1 LKARARVLG
10 LRTMSNVMRVAV
22 TGAAGQIGYSLLPL
36 IANGAIFGPNQKVAL
51 QLLEVTPVLGA
62 LNGVRMELEDCAYP
76 LLTEVICTDNPEIA
90 FQNAN
95 LCMLVGSKPRGP
107 GMERKDL
114 LMDNGKIFIG
124 QGRAIA
130 AKAASDV
137 RVVVVGNPCNTN
149 CLIAM
154 KNASGVPTDRFTA
167 MTRLDMNR
175 AKAQLALKSGKHWSL
190 VKNVTIWG
198 NHSNTQYPDW
208 HHATID
214 GVPAARAVNDD
225 AWLQGAFI
233 KTVQERGKAIIEA
246 RGKSSALSA
255 AQAACDHARS
265 LFTVTTKD
273 NWCSL
278 CVLSDGSYGTPEGII
293 SSFPCTTDGKGNW
306 QIIQGLSMNDFSKA
320 KAQITWKELQEERE
334 MVKDLLG

>member
-1 LKARARVLG
+1 
-10 LRTMSNVMRVAV
+10 MSITKRIAV

-36 IANGAIFGPNQKVAL
+36 IANGGIFGPNVKVAL
-51 QLLEVTPVLGA
+51 QLLEVTPVLPA
-62 LNGVRMELEDCAYP
+62 LEGVRMELEDCAFP
-76 LLTEVICTDNPEIA
+76 LLQSVACSDKPEVA
-90 FQNAN
+90 FKDAD
-95 LCMLVGSKPRGP
+95 LCLLVGSKPRGP

-114 LMDNGKIFIG
+114 LQDNGKICVG

-130 AKAASDV
+130 TAAGPDV

-154 KNASGVPTDRFTA
+154 RNAKGVPAQRFTA
-167 MTRLDMNR
+167 MTRLDQNR
-175 AKAQLALKSGKHWSL
+175 AKAQLANKAKKHWST
-190 VKNVTIWG
+190 VRNVTIWG

-214 GVPAARAVNDD
+214 GVPAAKAVADD
-225 AWLQGAFI
+225 AWLQGPFL

-265 LFTVTTKD
+265 LFTAVTKD
-273 NWCSL
+273 DWASL
-278 CVLSDGSYGTPEGII
+278 CVVSDGSYGTPEGLI

-306 QIIQGLSMNDFSKA
+306 QVVQGLAMNDFSKQ
-320 KAQITWKELQEERE
+320 KAGISWKELTEERE

>member
-1 LKARARVLG
+1 METV
-10 LRTMSNVMRVAV
+10 RVAV

-36 IANGAIFGPNQKVAL
+36 IASGGIFGPRVKVAL
-51 QLLEVTPVLGA
+51 QLLEVTAVLPA
-62 LNGVRMELEDCAYP
+62 LSGVRMELEDCAFP
-76 LLTEVICTDNPEIA
+76 LLTEITCSDDPKVA
-90 FQNAN
+90 FKNAD
-95 LCMLVGSKPRGP
+95 LCLLVGSKPRGP
-107 GMERKDL
+107 GQERQVL
-114 LMDNGKIFIG
+114 LQDNGKIFIG

-130 AKAASDV
+130 EVAGPNV

-154 KNASGVPTDRFTA
+154 KNAKGVPADRFTA
-167 MTRLDMNR
+167 MTRLDQNR
-175 AKAQLALKSGKHWSL
+175 AKAQLALKARKHWSL

-214 GVPAARAVNDD
+214 GVAAAKAVNDD
-225 AWLQGAFI
+225 AWLQGPFL
-233 KTVQERGKAIIEA
+233 KTVQERGKAIIDA

-265 LFTVTTKD
+265 LYTATTKD
-273 NWCSL
+273 DWASL
-278 CVLSDGSYGTPEGII
+278 CVVSDGSYGTPEGII
-293 SSFPCTTDGKGNW
+293 SGFPCTTDGKGNW
-306 QIIQGLSMNDFSKA
+306 KIVPGLTLNEFSKQKTA
-320 KAQITWKELQEERE
+320 ITWKELTDERD

>member
-1 LKARARVLG
+1 
-10 LRTMSNVMRVAV
+10 MSTVKRVAV

-36 IANGAIFGPNQKVAL
+36 IANGGIFGPGVRVAL
-51 QLLEVTPVLGA
+51 QLLEVTPVLPA
-62 LNGVRMELEDCAYP
+62 LAGVRMELEDCAFP
-76 LLTEVICTDNPEIA
+76 LLASVAVTDDPKVA
-90 FQNAN
+90 FRDAD
-95 LCMLVGSKPRGP
+95 LCLLVGSKPRGP

-114 LMDNGKIFIG
+114 LQDNGKIFIG

-130 AKAASDV
+130 EVGGPDV

-154 KNASGVPTDRFTA
+154 RNAKGVPPERFTA
-167 MTRLDMNR
+167 MTRLDQNR
-175 AKAQLALKSGKHWSL
+175 AKAQLALKSGKHWST

-214 GVPAARAVNDD
+214 GVAAAKAVGDD
-225 AWLQGAFI
+225 AWLRGPFL

-255 AQAACDHARS
+255 AQAAVDHARS
-265 LFTVTTKD
+265 LFTVTGKD
-273 NWCSL
+273 DWASL
-278 CVLSDGSYGTPEGII
+278 CVLSDGSYGAPEGLI
-293 SSFPCTTDGKGNW
+293 SGFPCTTDGKGGW
-306 QIIQGLSMNDFSKA
+306 QIVPGLELNDFSRQKA
-320 KAQITWKELQEERE
+320 AISWKELVEERE
-334 MVKDLLG
+334 LVKDLLG